1 MSFPVW
7 RALTLK
13 PTHTPHCDRAYTR
26 SRTSLLLGR
35 HSPMIHA
42 VFWSVVHRSADAPSR
57 GHPGRNGRH
66 SVLLTEPR
74 VSVTSPQIGFGY
86 ITPATLPLLVLSKIA
101 PPSSLQQH
109 PLRGYLRRI
118 ATTRYPLVP
127 PSSYLTTS
135 TVYSAAGL
143 RVYCTPHPIMGF
155 APFHAFT
162 LPGYAC
168 SPSKVFPVRSALTDQ
183 RSPRF

>member
-13 PTHTPHCDRAYTR
+13 PNPTPHCDRVYTR

-42 VFWSVVHRSADAPSR
+42 VFWSVVHRSAEAPSR

-66 SVLLTEPR
+66 PVLLTEPR

-101 PPSSLQQH
+101 PPSSLPQR
-109 PLRGYLRRI
+109 PLRGCPPANRHHALSARSVLVVSHDLDSLLRCW
-118 ATTRYPLVP
+118 
-127 PSSYLTTS
+127 S
-135 TVYSAAGL
+135 AGL
-143 RVYCTPHPIMGF
+143 LHPASDHGVRTVSR
-155 APFHAFT
+155 FHAPRIRLFS
-162 LPGYAC
+162 LQ
-168 SPSKVFPVRSALTDQ
+168 SFPRSLSAH
-183 RSPRF
+183 